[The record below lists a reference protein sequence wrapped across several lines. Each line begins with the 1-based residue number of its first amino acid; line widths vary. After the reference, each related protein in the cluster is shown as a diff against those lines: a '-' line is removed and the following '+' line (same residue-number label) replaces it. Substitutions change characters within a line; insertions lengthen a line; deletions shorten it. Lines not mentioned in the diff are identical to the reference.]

1 MSTTRK
7 FSFSWSVGMFL
18 LHIGITIA
26 LAFILFAA
34 GMASFT
40 SEPGVV
46 FHGGKLIMWVWSP
59 FAMAASNSNS
69 GLGITP
75 ELAAFLW
82 SVVVGILAGFIMP
95 QFVKPKTPNQL
106 VPGANPDLAGT
117 PWEQKAVAKL
127 DTLREA
133 QQKQAE
139 QVGDGD
145 AEEAV

>member
-1 MSTTRK
+1 MSPTRK
-7 FSFSWSVGMFL
+7 FSFSWSVGMFF

-40 SEPGVV
+40 SEPGIV

-59 FAMAASNSNS
+59 FAMAASNGNS
-69 GLGITP
+69 RIGITP
-75 ELAAFLW
+75 EFAAFLW
-82 SVVVGILAGFIMP
+82 SVVVGILAGFIIP
-95 QFVKPKTPNQL
+95 LFLKPKVQKQL
-106 VPGANPDLAGT
+106 MPGANPDLVGT
-117 PWEQKAVAKL
+117 PWEQKASVKS

-139 QVGDGD
+139 QIGDGD
-145 AEEAV
+145 AEESV